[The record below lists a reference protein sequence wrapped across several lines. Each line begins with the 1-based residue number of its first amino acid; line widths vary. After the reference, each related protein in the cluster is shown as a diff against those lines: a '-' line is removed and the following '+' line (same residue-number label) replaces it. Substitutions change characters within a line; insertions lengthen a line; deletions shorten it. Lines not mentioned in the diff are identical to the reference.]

1 MKKEN
6 IKYFVIAVLVMYLA
20 PTLIFF
26 ATVWLSG
33 GTLEFA
39 HLFIIPALISAF
51 AFVFGRLFTS
61 SYKITEPKSR
71 AALYA
76 PAFMPALML
85 PFVCLLAES
94 ISNFDI
100 YWIILM
106 PNLWSVLQK
115 ANAELADY
123 RTMGLYG
130 IYLPSFGFDVL
141 YGLFFVLGERSA
153 AKKRGIKRDK
163 FKMKYIAV
171 LAAYFAVFC
180 GGIAY
185 YDYYTELTTVTG
197 SSEDRMRAIRG
208 EMDWVPTGTNTNG
221 YGFAYEGG
229 WSSVDLKPYYVEN
242 PENKLA
248 KLNEPAELII
258 SDVSKMPVLDGAEAT
273 YPVYSAF
280 ANACYEN
287 IAEIQ
292 EYAKSEKGIE
302 KNAPKP
308 VQFTNTIE
316 AYKSLVNGDVDIFFG
331 SMPSPEQKQLAAD
344 AGKELVY
351 TPIGKE
357 AFVFFVS
364 EDNPV
369 DGLTSEQV
377 RDIYSGKITNWRK
390 VGGRNLPILAFQR
403 PKNSGSQTRMEYFM
417 GDVPLKE
424 PLKAEFEISM
434 VGVVSSV
441 AGYQN
446 KKNAIGYSFRYY
458 ATQMVLP
465 DDSGHMKFLS
475 LDGVYPSPES
485 IADNSYPLT
494 GQLYAVSLADNDN
507 EYVEKLLEFMTSEQ
521 GRQIVRETGYII

>member
-6 IKYFVIAVLVMYLA
+6 IKYFVIALLVMYFVPA
-20 PTLIFF
+20 VITFF
-26 ATVWLSG
+26 AIGSNSILLV
-33 GTLEFA
+33 FA
-39 HLFIIPALISAF
+39 MPVMVFIF
-51 AFVFGRLFTS
+51 AFVFGRLFPPWE
-61 SYKITEPKSR
+61 KIDEPDSR

-76 PAFMPALML
+76 PAFIQSLILPVMYILALLLSKHEGMQIIML
-85 PFVCLLAES
+85 LP
-94 ISNFDI
+94 
-100 YWIILM
+100 Y
-106 PNLWSVLQK
+106 LWSL
-115 ANAELADY
+115 
-123 RTMGLYG
+123 
-130 IYLPSFGFDVL
+130 SFFYIFDLDGSETLTFIIFLVNSVL
-141 YGLFFVLGERSA
+141 YGLFYVLGERSA
-153 AKKRGIKRDK
+153 AKKWGIKRDK
-163 FKMKYIAV
+163 FKVKYIAV

-180 GGIAY
+180 GGVAY
-185 YDYYTELTTVTG
+185 HDYYNELTSITVKEYG
-197 SSEDRMRAIRG
+197 DDYYRALAKSDAYG
-208 EMDWVPTGTNTNG
+208 VNHNG

-248 KLNEPAELII
+248 KLDEPASLII

-292 EYAKSEKGIE
+292 EYAKSGEE
-302 KNAPKP
+302 ENAPKP
-308 VQFTNTIE
+308 VRFTNTIE
-316 AYKSLVNGDVDIFFG
+316 AYKSLVDGDVDIFFG

-344 AGKELVY
+344 TGKELVY

-377 RDIYSGKITNWRK
+377 RDVYSGKISNWRK

-424 PLKAEFEISM
+424 PLRSEFEISM

-446 KKNAIGYSFRYY
+446 KKTAIGYSFRYY

-465 DDSGHMKFLS
+465 EDSGHMKFLS
-475 LDGVYPSPES
+475 LDGVYPSPEN

-507 EYVEKLLEFMTSEQ
+507 EYVGKLLEFMTSEQ
-521 GRQIVRETGYII
+521 GKQIVKETGYII

>member
-6 IKYFVIAVLVMYLA
+6 IKYFVIALLVMYFVPA
-20 PTLIFF
+20 VITFF
-26 ATVWLSG
+26 AIGSNSILLV
-33 GTLEFA
+33 FA
-39 HLFIIPALISAF
+39 MPVMVFIF
-51 AFVFGRLFTS
+51 AFVFGRLFPS
-61 SYKITEPKSR
+61 WEKIDEPDSR

-76 PAFMPALML
+76 PAFIQSLILPVMYILALLLSKHEGMQIIML
-85 PFVCLLAES
+85 LP
-94 ISNFDI
+94 
-100 YWIILM
+100 Y
-106 PNLWSVLQK
+106 LWSL
-115 ANAELADY
+115 
-123 RTMGLYG
+123 
-130 IYLPSFGFDVL
+130 SFFYIFDLDGSETLTFIIFLVNSVL
-141 YGLFFVLGERSA
+141 YGLFFVWGERSS
-153 AKKRGIKRDK
+153 AKKWGIKRDK
-163 FKMKYIAV
+163 FKVKYIAV

-180 GGIAY
+180 GGVAY
-185 YDYYTELTTVTG
+185 HDYYNELISITVKEYG
-197 SSEDRMRAIRG
+197 DDYYRALAESDAYG
-208 EMDWVPTGTNTNG
+208 VNHNG

-248 KLNEPAELII
+248 KLDEPASFII

-292 EYAKSEKGIE
+292 EYAKSRDGEE
-302 KNAPKP
+302 ENAPKP
-308 VQFTNTIE
+308 VRFTNTIE
-316 AYKSLVNGDVDIFFG
+316 AYKSLVDGDVDIFFG

-377 RDIYSGKITNWRK
+377 RDIYSGKISNWRK

-424 PLKAEFEISM
+424 PLRSEFEISM

-446 KKNAIGYSFRYY
+446 KKTAIGYSFRYY

-465 DDSGHMKFLS
+465 EDSGHMKFLS
-475 LDGVYPSPES
+475 LDGVYPSPEN

-507 EYVEKLLEFMTSEQ
+507 EYVGKLLEFMTSEQ
-521 GRQIVRETGYII
+521 GKQIVKETGYII

>member
-6 IKYFVIAVLVMYLA
+6 IRYFVIASLVMYFVPAVITFLA
-20 PTLIFF
+20 LWNSFYGLAMPVL
-26 ATVWLSG
+26 V
-33 GTLEFA
+33 
-39 HLFIIPALISAF
+39 FIF
-51 AFVFGRLFTS
+51 AFVFGRLFPS
-61 SYKITEPKSR
+61 WEKIDEPDSR

-76 PAFMPALML
+76 PAFIHVLIL
-85 PFVCLLAES
+85 PVM
-94 ISNFDI
+94 
-100 YWIILM
+100 YILVELFSEHEGVQIVM
-106 PNLWSVLQK
+106 FLPYLWSS
-115 ANAELADY
+115 
-123 RTMGLYG
+123 GFLY
-130 IYLPSFGFDVL
+130 IFNFGSSDTLTFIVFLVSDVL
-141 YGLFFVLGERSA
+141 YGLFFVWGERSA
-153 AKKRGIKRDK
+153 AKKWGIKRDK
-163 FKMKYIAV
+163 FRTKYIAV
-171 LAAYFAVFC
+171 LAVYFAVFC
-180 GGIAY
+180 GGVAY
-185 YDYYTELTTVTG
+185 YDYYSELTSITAKEYG
-197 SSEDRMRAIRG
+197 DDYYRALYG
-208 EMDWVPTGTNTNG
+208 GGNDNG
-221 YGFAYEGG
+221 YGFAYEDG

-248 KLNEPAELII
+248 KLDEPASLII
-258 SDVSKMPVLDGAEAT
+258 SDVSEMPVLDGAEAT

-292 EYAKSEKGIE
+292 EYAKSYEGKE

-308 VQFTNTIE
+308 VRFTNTIE

-331 SMPSPEQKQLAAD
+331 SMPSPEQKKLAED

-390 VGGRNLPILAFQR
+390 VGGKNFPILAFQR

-424 PLKAEFEISM
+424 PLTAEFEVSM

-485 IADNSYPLT
+485 IKDGSYPLT

-507 EYVEKLLEFMTSEQ
+507 EYVGKLLEFMTSEQ
-521 GRQIVRETGYII
+521 GRRIVSETGYII

>member
-6 IKYFVIAVLVMYLA
+6 IKYFVIALLVMYFVPA
-20 PTLIFF
+20 VITFF
-26 ATVWLSG
+26 AIGSNSILLV
-33 GTLEFA
+33 FA
-39 HLFIIPALISAF
+39 MPVMVFIF
-51 AFVFGRLFTS
+51 AFVFGRLFPS
-61 SYKITEPKSR
+61 WEKIDEPDSR

-76 PAFMPALML
+76 PAFIQSLILPVMYILVLLLSKHEGMQIIML
-85 PFVCLLAES
+85 LP
-94 ISNFDI
+94 
-100 YWIILM
+100 Y
-106 PNLWSVLQK
+106 LWSLSFFYIF
-115 ANAELADY
+115 ELDGSE
-123 RTMGLYG
+123 TLTF
-130 IYLPSFGFDVL
+130 IIFLVNSVL
-141 YGLFFVLGERSA
+141 YGLFFVWGERSS
-153 AKKRGIKRDK
+153 AKKWGIKRDK
-163 FKMKYIAV
+163 FKVKYIAV

-180 GGIAY
+180 GGVAY
-185 YDYYTELTTVTG
+185 HDYYNELTSITVKEYG
-197 SSEDRMRAIRG
+197 DDYYRALAESDAYG
-208 EMDWVPTGTNTNG
+208 VYDNG

-248 KLNEPAELII
+248 KLDEPASFII

-292 EYAKSEKGIE
+292 EYAKSRDGEE
-302 KNAPKP
+302 ENAPKP
-308 VQFTNTIE
+308 VRFTNTIE
-316 AYKSLVNGDVDIFFG
+316 AYKSLVDGDVDIFFG

-369 DGLTSEQV
+369 DGLTSEQL
-377 RDIYSGKITNWRK
+377 RDIYSGKISNWRK

-424 PLKAEFEISM
+424 PLRSEFEISM

-446 KKNAIGYSFRYY
+446 KKTAIGYSFRYY

-475 LDGVYPSPES
+475 LDGVYPSPEN

-507 EYVEKLLEFMTSEQ
+507 EYVGKLLEFMTSEQ
-521 GRQIVRETGYII
+521 GQKIVKETGYII

>member
-6 IKYFVIAVLVMYLA
+6 IKYFVIALLVMYFVPAVITFLA
-20 PTLIFF
+20 IGSNSILLVF
-26 ATVWLSG
+26 AMPVMV
-33 GTLEFA
+33 
-39 HLFIIPALISAF
+39 FIF
-51 AFVFGRLFTS
+51 AFVFGRLFPS
-61 SYKITEPKSR
+61 WEKIDEPDSR

-76 PAFMPALML
+76 PAFIQSLILPVMYILVLLLSKHEGMQIIML
-85 PFVCLLAES
+85 LP
-94 ISNFDI
+94 
-100 YWIILM
+100 Y
-106 PNLWSVLQK
+106 LWSLSFFYIF
-115 ANAELADY
+115 ELDGSE
-123 RTMGLYG
+123 TLTF
-130 IYLPSFGFDVL
+130 IIFLVNSVL
-141 YGLFFVLGERSA
+141 YGLFFVWGERSS
-153 AKKRGIKRDK
+153 AKKWGIKRDK
-163 FKMKYIAV
+163 FKVKYIAV

-180 GGIAY
+180 GGVAY
-185 YDYYTELTTVTG
+185 HDYYNELTSITVKEYG
-197 SSEDRMRAIRG
+197 DDYYRALAESDAYG
-208 EMDWVPTGTNTNG
+208 VYDNG

-248 KLNEPAELII
+248 KLDEPASFII

-292 EYAKSEKGIE
+292 EYAKSRDGEE
-302 KNAPKP
+302 ENAPKP
-308 VQFTNTIE
+308 VRFTNTIE
-316 AYKSLVNGDVDIFFG
+316 AYKSLVDGDVDIFFG

-369 DGLTSEQV
+369 DGLTSEQL
-377 RDIYSGKITNWRK
+377 RDIYSGKISNWRK

-424 PLKAEFEISM
+424 PLRSEFEISM

-446 KKNAIGYSFRYY
+446 KKTAIGYSFRYY

-475 LDGVYPSPES
+475 LDGVYPSPEN

-507 EYVEKLLEFMTSEQ
+507 EYVGKLLEFMTSEQ
-521 GRQIVRETGYII
+521 GQKIVKETGYII

>member
-6 IKYFVIAVLVMYLA
+6 IKYFVIALLVMYFVPAVITFLA
-20 PTLIFF
+20 IGSNSILLVF
-26 ATVWLSG
+26 AMPVMV
-33 GTLEFA
+33 
-39 HLFIIPALISAF
+39 FIF
-51 AFVFGRLFTS
+51 AFVFGRLFPPWE
-61 SYKITEPKSR
+61 KIDEPDSR

-76 PAFMPALML
+76 PAFIQSLILPVMYILALLLSKHEGMQIIML
-85 PFVCLLAES
+85 LP
-94 ISNFDI
+94 
-100 YWIILM
+100 Y
-106 PNLWSVLQK
+106 LWSL
-115 ANAELADY
+115 
-123 RTMGLYG
+123 
-130 IYLPSFGFDVL
+130 SFFYIFDLDGSETLTFIIFLVNSVL
-141 YGLFFVLGERSA
+141 YGLFFVWGERSS
-153 AKKRGIKRDK
+153 AKKWGIKRDK
-163 FKMKYIAV
+163 FKVKYIAV

-180 GGIAY
+180 GRIAY
-185 YDYYTELTTVTG
+185 YEYYTDLTTVTA
-197 SSEDRMRAIRG
+197 SSEDRYRALAESDAYG
-208 EMDWVPTGTNTNG
+208 VNHNG

-248 KLNEPAELII
+248 KLDEPASFII

-292 EYAKSEKGIE
+292 EYAKSGEE
-302 KNAPKP
+302 ENAPKP
-308 VQFTNTIE
+308 VRFTNTIE

-377 RDIYSGKITNWRK
+377 RDIYSGKISNWRK

-424 PLKAEFEISM
+424 PLRSEFEISM

-446 KKNAIGYSFRYY
+446 KKTAIGYSFRYY

-465 DDSGHMKFLS
+465 EDSGHMKFLS
-475 LDGVYPSPES
+475 LDGVYPSPEN

-507 EYVEKLLEFMTSEQ
+507 EYVPKLLEFMTSEQ
-521 GRQIVRETGYII
+521 GKQIVKETGYII

>member
-6 IKYFVIAVLVMYLA
+6 IKYFVIALLVIYFVPAVITFLA
-20 PTLIFF
+20 IGSNSILLVF
-26 ATVWLSG
+26 AMPVMV
-33 GTLEFA
+33 
-39 HLFIIPALISAF
+39 FIF
-51 AFVFGRLFTS
+51 AFVFGRLFPS
-61 SYKITEPKSR
+61 WEKIDEPDSR

-76 PAFMPALML
+76 PAFIQSLILPVMYILALLLSKHEGMQIIML
-85 PFVCLLAES
+85 LP
-94 ISNFDI
+94 
-100 YWIILM
+100 Y
-106 PNLWSVLQK
+106 LWSL
-115 ANAELADY
+115 
-123 RTMGLYG
+123 
-130 IYLPSFGFDVL
+130 SFFYIFDLDGSEILTFIIFLVNSVL
-141 YGLFFVLGERSA
+141 YGLFFVWGERSS
-153 AKKRGIKRDK
+153 AKKWGIKRDK
-163 FKMKYIAV
+163 FKVKYIAV

-185 YDYYTELTTVTG
+185 YEYYTDLTTVTA
-197 SSEDRMRAIRG
+197 SSEDRYRALAESDAYG
-208 EMDWVPTGTNTNG
+208 VNHNG

-248 KLNEPAELII
+248 KLDEPASFII

-292 EYAKSEKGIE
+292 EYAKSGEE
-302 KNAPKP
+302 ENTPKP
-308 VQFTNTIE
+308 VRFTNTIE
-316 AYKSLVNGDVDIFFG
+316 AYKSLVDGDVDIFFG

-377 RDIYSGKITNWRK
+377 RDIYSGKISNWRK

-424 PLKAEFEISM
+424 PLRSEFEISM

-446 KKNAIGYSFRYY
+446 KKTAIGYSFRYY

-465 DDSGHMKFLS
+465 EDSGHMKFLS
-475 LDGVYPSPES
+475 LDGVYPSPEN

-507 EYVEKLLEFMTSEQ
+507 EYVGKLLEFMTSEQ
-521 GRQIVRETGYII
+521 GQQIVKEIGYII

>member
-6 IKYFVIAVLVMYLA
+6 IEYFVIAAVALYLA
-20 PTLIFF
+20 PSLITF
-26 ATVWLSG
+26 ATVFVSG
-33 GTLEFA
+33 GFLSFA
-39 HLFIIPALISAF
+39 HLFIIPALISVF

-61 SYKITEPKSR
+61 QYNYKITEPQSR

-76 PAFMPALML
+76 PAFMPALLL
-85 PFVCLLAES
+85 PFVCVLSELFAEYETAHWIVLL
-94 ISNFDI
+94 
-100 YWIILM
+100 
-106 PNLWSVLQK
+106 PNLWSVFYFINNDITEK
-115 ANAELADY
+115 NIN
-123 RTMGLYG
+123 LYG
-130 IYLPSFGFDVL
+130 MYLPALGFDVL
-141 YGLFFVLGERSA
+141 YGLFYVLGERSA
-153 AKKRGIKRDK
+153 AKKQGIKREK
-163 FKMKYIAV
+163 FKVKYIAV
-171 LAAYFAVFC
+171 LVAYFAVFC

-185 YDYYTELTTVTG
+185 YEYYTDLTTVTG
-197 SSEDRMRAIRG
+197 SSEDRYRAVRG
-208 EMDWVPTGTNTNG
+208 EYADANG

-229 WSSVDLKPYYVEN
+229 WSSVDLEPYYVEN

-248 KLNEPAELII
+248 KLDEPASLII

-292 EYAKSEKGIE
+292 EYAKSGEE
-302 KNAPKP
+302 ENAPKP
-308 VQFTNTIE
+308 VRFTNTIE
-316 AYKSLVNGDVDIFFG
+316 AYKSLVDGDVDIFFG

-364 EDNPV
+364 DDNPV

-424 PLKAEFEISM
+424 PLTAEFEISM

-446 KKNAIGYSFRYY
+446 KKTAIGYSFRYY
-458 ATQMVLP
+458 ATQMVQP

-475 LDGVYPSPES
+475 LDGVYPSPEN

-507 EYVEKLLEFMTSEQ
+507 EYVGRLIEFMTSEQ
-521 GRQIVRETGYII
+521 GQQIVRETGYIT